1 MVMKNRNELVEQL
14 SREILN
20 EGINLEREWNFGEID
35 GKRCII
41 EEDYAKARS
50 GRYNGVDGFYFNRA
64 DGFEFDSEEQES
76 ITEIM
81 NEYGFTV
88 IDFSPW
94 EMEEGE
100 DRSHRA
106 SVSFAKYGEWVKQI
120 KEN

>member
-1 MVMKNRNELVEQL
+1 MKNINELVKQL

-20 EGINLEREWNFGEID
+20 EGINLERAWDFKEVN
-35 GKRCII
+35 GKRSIV

-64 DGFEFDSEEQES
+64 NGFEFDSEEQES
-76 ITEIM
+76 ITEIL

-106 SVSFAKYGEWVKQI
+106 SVSFAKYGE
-120 KEN
+120 